1 MFLKEIILYAYGY
14 LVFFYSMALIA
25 LYVMLIWLA
34 YLEQRKSRHAMSD
47 SYVRQIF
54 RHSPY
59 TPGVSIVA
67 PAYNEEKT
75 IVNNVKSLLRQDY
88 PKFEIV
94 IVNDGSKDNTL
105 QEMIDNFDLV
115 ETPYNYRMHVAAK
128 PFKRLF
134 TSTNPKYKRL
144 RVVDKVN
151 GGTKADAVNG
161 GLNVARYPYFINT
174 DVDCILAKDAILKC
188 IRPMVEMNN
197 VIAVSGVMNMS
208 NGSRVEDGEMIE
220 YRIPWS
226 PIPLF
231 QTLEYLRSFMVGKM
245 GWSAINAMPNV
256 SGGYGMFDTEVAI
269 AAGGYS
275 SDSLAEDMDMLIRM
289 VGYCC
294 DFNRK
299 YRVVQIPDTCCWTEG
314 PGNLKILYRQ
324 RTRWGHGLIQTF
336 GKYYR
341 MLFKRKYRQLGLITL
356 PYVLI
361 FEFLAPIIESIGFF
375 TSIYLALTGG
385 VNWGTAGIIFAVMY
399 VFCVQLSFVVIYY
412 DYTQTKMKKFA
423 SYLRLVVA
431 ALLEPFIY
439 HPLIVYFSLRGY
451 LRFIMKKSVAW
462 GEMTRQGFAQ
472 KKKPGAPPPEGP
484 APEGPPKG
492 GIPKDKPGKPGGDAE
507 EHKIDGGDSEKFRAA
522 ML

>member
-1 MFLKEIILYAYGY
+1 MLKDIILYTYGY
-14 LVFFYSMALIA
+14 VVFFYSLALIA
-25 LYVMLIWLA
+25 SYVMLIWLA
-34 YLEQRKSRHAMSD
+34 YTEQRKHHHTMSD
-47 SYVRQIF
+47 SYVKQIF

-75 IVNNVKSLLRQDY
+75 IVNNVKSLLSQDY

-115 ETPYNYRMHVAAK
+115 ETPYNYRMRISAK

-134 TSTNPKYKRL
+134 TSTNPKYQRL

-161 GLNVARYPYFINT
+161 GLNVVRYPYFINT
-174 DVDCILAKDAILKC
+174 DVDCILAKDAIMKC
-188 IRPMVEMNN
+188 VRPMIEMND

-208 NGSRVEDGEMIE
+208 NGSRVEDGELIE

-275 SDSLAEDMDMLIRM
+275 SDSLAEDEDMLIRM
-289 VGYCC
+289 IGYCC

-314 PGNLKILYRQ
+314 PANLKILNRQ

-341 MLFKRKYRQLGLITL
+341 MMFKKKYRQLGLITM
-356 PYVLI
+356 PHQFI
-361 FEFLAPIIESIGFF
+361 FELLAPVIEFVGLL
-375 TSIYLALTGG
+375 TTIYLAFTGG
-385 VNWGTAGIIFAVMY
+385 VNWGTAAIIFAVMY
-399 VFCVQLSFVVIYY
+399 VFCVQLSLVVIYY
-412 DYTQTKMKKFA
+412 DYTQTKMKGFA
-423 SYLRLVVA
+423 YLRLIVA
-431 ALLEPFIY
+431 ALLEPFVY
-439 HPLIVYFSLRGY
+439 HPLIVLFSLRGY
-451 LRFIMKKSVAW
+451 MKFITKQRIVW
-462 GEMTRQGFAQ
+462 GEMTRQGFA
-472 KKKPGAPPPEGP
+472 KKP
-484 APEGPPKG
+484 KQ
-492 GIPKDKPGKPGGDAE
+492 
-507 EHKIDGGDSEKFRAA
+507 AA
-522 ML
+522 S

>member
-25 LYVMLIWLA
+25 SYVMLIWLA

-472 KKKPGAPPPEGP
+472 KKPGAPPPEGP

>member
-1 MFLKEIILYAYGY
+1 MFLKEIILYVYGY

-25 LYVMLIWLA
+25 SYVMLIWLA

-134 TSTNPKYKRL
+134 TSTNPKYSRL

-161 GLNVARYPYFINT
+161 GLNVVRYPYFINT

-208 NGSRVEDGEMIE
+208 NGSRVEDGEMLE

-341 MLFKRKYRQLGLITL
+341 MLFKRRYRQLGLTTL

-361 FEFLAPIIESIGFF
+361 FEFLAPIIESVGFF

-399 VFCVQLSFVVIYY
+399 VFCLQLSIVVIYY
-412 DYTQTKMKKFA
+412 DYTQTKMKGF
-423 SYLRLVVA
+423 SYLRLIVA
-431 ALLEPFIY
+431 ALLEPFVY

-472 KKKPGAPPPEGP
+472 KKKDGTPPSGGP
-484 APEGPPKG
+484 APTDPPKG
-492 GIPKDKPGKPGGDAE
+492 GKPKDTEHGAGGSAPDR
-507 EHKIDGGDSEKFRAA
+507 KIDGNDTETFRAA

>member
-412 DYTQTKMKKFA
+412 DYTQTKMKKFS

>member
-1 MFLKEIILYAYGY
+1 MKELILYVYGY
-14 LVFFYSMALIA
+14 LVFFYSMLIIA
-25 LYVMLIWLA
+25 SYVMLIWLA
-34 YLEQRKSRHAMSD
+34 FLEQRKSRFAMSD
-47 SYVRQIF
+47 AYVKQIF
-54 RHSPY
+54 KHSPY

-67 PAYNEEKT
+67 PAYNEEAT
-75 IVNNVKSLLRQDY
+75 VVTNIKSLLRQDY

-115 ETPYNYRMHVAAK
+115 ETPYNYRYRVACK

-134 TSTNPKYKRL
+134 ISTNPKYKRL

-174 DVDCILAKDAILKC
+174 DVDCILSKQAIQKC

-208 NGSRVEDGEMIE
+208 NGCRVENGELLE

-289 VGYCC
+289 IGYCC

-314 PGNLKILYRQ
+314 PSNLRILYRQ

-341 MLFKRKYRQLGLITL
+341 MVFKKKYRQLGLITL

-361 FEFLAPIIESIGFF
+361 FEFCAPIIEAVGTLTF
-375 TSIYLALTGG
+375 IYLALTGG
-385 VNWGTAGIIFAVMY
+385 VNWNTALIIFLVMY

-412 DYTQTKMKKFA
+412 DYTQTKMKGF
-423 SYLRLVVA
+423 SYIRLIIA

-451 LRFIMKKSVAW
+451 LRFITKQRVAW
-462 GEMTRQGFAQ
+462 GEMTRKGFANAN
-472 KKKPGAPPPEGP
+472 KKPDAAGTT
-484 APEGPPKG
+484 
-492 GIPKDKPGKPGGDAE
+492 PGGTAQP
-507 EHKIDGGDSEKFRAA
+507 GGGNGASPQQPQNNGNGGGTDSGVSTDNLTAA
-522 ML
+522 PI

>member
-1 MFLKEIILYAYGY
+1 MLKDIILYTYGY
-14 LVFFYSMALIA
+14 VVFFYSLALIA
-25 LYVMLIWLA
+25 SYVMLIWLA
-34 YLEQRKSRHAMSD
+34 YTEQRKHRHTMSD
-47 SYVRQIF
+47 SYVKQIL

-67 PAYNEEKT
+67 PAYNEERT
-75 IVNNVKSLLRQDY
+75 IVNNVKSLLSQDY

-115 ETPYNYRMHVAAK
+115 ETPYNYRMRISAK

-134 TSTNPKYKRL
+134 TSTNPKYQRL

-174 DVDCILAKDAILKC
+174 DVDCILAKDAIMKC
-188 IRPMVEMNN
+188 VRPMIEMND

-208 NGSRVEDGEMIE
+208 NGSRVEDGELIE

-275 SDSLAEDMDMLIRM
+275 SDSLAEDEDMLIRM
-289 VGYCC
+289 IGYCC

-314 PGNLKILYRQ
+314 PGNLKILNRQ

-341 MLFKRKYRQLGLITL
+341 MMFKKKYRQLGLITM
-356 PYVLI
+356 PHQFI
-361 FEFLAPIIESIGFF
+361 FELMAPVIEFVGLL
-375 TSIYLALTGG
+375 TTIYLALTGG
-385 VNWGTAGIIFAVMY
+385 VNWGTASIIFAVMY
-399 VFCVQLSFVVIYY
+399 VFCVQLSLVVIYY
-412 DYTQTKMKKFA
+412 DYTQTKMKGYA
-423 SYLRLVVA
+423 YLRLIVA
-431 ALLEPFIY
+431 ALLEPFVY
-439 HPLIVYFSLRGY
+439 HPLIVLFSLRGY
-451 LRFIMKKSVAW
+451 MKFITKQRIVW
-462 GEMTRQGFAQ
+462 GEMTRQGFA
-472 KKKPGAPPPEGP
+472 KKPTQ
-484 APEGPPKG
+484 
-492 GIPKDKPGKPGGDAE
+492 
-507 EHKIDGGDSEKFRAA
+507 AA
-522 ML
+522 S

>member
-1 MFLKEIILYAYGY
+1 MKELILYVYGY

-25 LYVMLIWLA
+25 SYVMLIWLA
-34 YLEQRKSRHAMSD
+34 YLEQRKSRHVMSD
-47 SYVRQIF
+47 SYVKQIF

-75 IVNNVKSLLRQDY
+75 IVNNVKSLLSQDY
-88 PKFEIV
+88 PKFEVV

-115 ETPYNYRMHVAAK
+115 ETPYNYRMHIAAK

-134 TSTNPKYKRL
+134 TSTNPKYRRL

-161 GLNVARYPYFINT
+161 GLNVVRYPYFINT
-174 DVDCILAKDAILKC
+174 DVDCILSKKAILKC

-208 NGSRVEDGEMIE
+208 NGSRVEDGVMVE

-231 QTLEYLRSFMVGKM
+231 QTLEYMRSFMVGKM

-275 SDSLAEDMDMLIRM
+275 SDSLAEDQDMLIRM
-289 VGYCC
+289 IGYCC

-314 PGNLKILYRQ
+314 PPNLRILYRQ

-341 MLFKRKYRQLGLITL
+341 MMFKKKYRQLGLITL
-356 PYVLI
+356 PHQFI
-361 FEFLAPIIESIGFF
+361 FELIAPVIECVGFF

-385 VNWGTAGIIFAVMY
+385 VNWNTAGIIFAVMY
-399 VFCVQLSFVVIYY
+399 VFCVQLSMVVIYY
-412 DYTQTKMKKFA
+412 DYTQTRMKGFA
-423 SYLRLVVA
+423 YLRLIVA
-431 ALLEPFIY
+431 ALLEPFFY

-451 LRFIMKKSVAW
+451 MRFIMKKSVKW

-472 KKKPGAPPPEGP
+472 KKDGNPTPGPDGP
-484 APEGPPKG
+484 APTDPRKG
-492 GIPKDKPGKPGGDAE
+492 KKTVDGDKTDNND
-507 EHKIDGGDSEKFRAA
+507 IDGSNKDNFRAA

>member
-1 MFLKEIILYAYGY
+1 MFKEFILYAYGY
-14 LVFFYSMALIA
+14 LVFFYSLALIA
-25 LYVMLIWLA
+25 SYVMLIWLA
-34 YLEQRKSRHAMSD
+34 YIEQRKHHNAMSD
-47 SYVRQIF
+47 SYVKQIF

-67 PAYNEEKT
+67 SAYNEEKT
-75 IVNNVKSLLRQDY
+75 IVNNIKSLLSQDY

-115 ETPYNYRMHVAAK
+115 ETPYNYRMRISAK

-134 TSTNPKYKRL
+134 TSTNPKYQRL

-161 GLNVARYPYFINT
+161 GLNVVRYPYFINT
-174 DVDCILAKDAILKC
+174 DVDCILAKDAIMKC
-188 IRPMVEMNN
+188 VRPMIEMND

-208 NGSRVEDGEMIE
+208 NGSRVEDGELIE

-275 SDSLAEDMDMLIRM
+275 SDSLAEDEDMLIRM
-289 VGYCC
+289 IGYCC

-314 PGNLKILYRQ
+314 PSNLKILNRQ

-341 MLFKRKYRQLGLITL
+341 MMFKEKYRQLGLITM
-356 PYVLI
+356 PHQFI
-361 FEFLAPIIESIGFF
+361 FELLAPVIEFVGLL
-375 TSIYLALTGG
+375 TTIYLAFTGG
-385 VNWGTAGIIFAVMY
+385 VNWGTAAIIFAVMY

-412 DYTQTKMKKFA
+412 DYTQTKMKGYT
-423 SYLRLVVA
+423 YLRLIVA
-431 ALLEPFIY
+431 ALLEPFVY
-439 HPLIVYFSLRGY
+439 HPFIVFFSLRGY
-451 LRFIMKKSVAW
+451 MKFITKQRIVW
-462 GEMTRQGFAQ
+462 GEMTRQGFA
-472 KKKPGAPPPEGP
+472 KKPNQVP
-484 APEGPPKG
+484 
-492 GIPKDKPGKPGGDAE
+492 
-507 EHKIDGGDSEKFRAA
+507 S
-522 ML
+522 